1 MHKRTELQQKIQ
13 VYLPIHGAR
22 AAFMMWFV
30 MAVVVVRGVT
40 ASTVASVLNPRVLLE
55 SNEKRI
61 GRFFRKVEIE
71 GEGFAK
77 LMLALLPEKSKLV
90 LTLDRTTWEL
100 GSVCINIL
108 MLGVAYKGLAF
119 PLLWVLLDKK
129 GNSDTR
135 ERLALVDKLL
145 TLVDA
150 EAIEAIVADREFTGK
165 DWFKGLRKRKLVF
178 VMRVR
183 NNTRISSKGKTRSA
197 QQRYD
202 HLQPQE
208 VYICPKRCWVF
219 GLRLHIAVTK
229 SKEGELV
236 VLVCNAEPDQ
246 ALLRYSR
253 RWQIEINHPHY
264 PHKHLSA
271 HLCGYL
277 RAALPVLLSIWATFP
292 GFLKAVFE
300 ESILPEN
307 EALKTLVRVIAVQ
320 NEIISERSIMTVPS
334 TRPLALQAKACV
346 SNIQRVFDDVAVSA
360 RLPLHQPRL
369 PSARLSAA
377 AP

>member
-13 VYLPIHGAR
+13 AYLPIHGAR
-22 AAFMMWFV
+22 AAFMMKFV
-30 MAVVVVRGVT
+30 MAVIVVRGVT
-40 ASTVASVLNPRVLLE
+40 VSTVASVLNPRVLLE

-77 LMLALLPEKSKLV
+77 LMLALLPEKSSFV

-145 TLVDA
+145 SLVDA
-150 EAIEAIVADREFTGK
+150 QAIEAVVADREFTGK
-165 DWFKGLRKRKLVF
+165 DWFKGLKERRLVF

-183 NNTRISSKGKTRSA
+183 NNTLITSKGKTHSA

-202 HLQPQE
+202 HLGNQE

-253 RWQIEINHPHY
+253 RWQIET
-264 PHKHLSA
+264 LFS
-271 HLCGYL
+271 
-277 RAALPVLLSIWATFP
+277 
-292 GFLKAVFE
+292 
-300 ESILPEN
+300 
-307 EALKTLVRVIAVQ
+307 ALKTRGFNLEDTHMTTPTRLNTLLALLALAFAWAHLVGEWCYEQ
-320 NEIISERSIMTVPS
+320 
-334 TRPLALQAKACV
+334 RPLKPKAHGYLPKSYFRRGLDALRSAILAGNSPAKI
-346 SNIQRVFDDVAVSA
+346 SLDDC
-360 RLPLHQPRL
+360 LKL
-369 PSARLSAA
+369 LS
-377 AP
+377 P

>member
-1 MHKRTELQQKIQ
+1 MHNRTELQKKIQ
-13 VYLPIHGAR
+13 AYLPLHGAR
-22 AAFMMWFV
+22 AAFMMKFV

-61 GRFFRKVEIE
+61 GCFFREVELE

-129 GNSDTR
+129 GNSDTE

-145 TLVDA
+145 TLVA
-150 EAIEAIVADREFTGK
+150 AQNIEAIVADREFTGK
-165 DWFKGLRKRKLVF
+165 RWFKGLRERQLVF

-202 HLQPQE
+202 HLGNQE

-219 GLRLHIAVTK
+219 GLRLYVAVTK

-236 VLVCNAEPDQ
+236 VLVCNAEPDK

-253 RWQIEINHPHY
+253 RWQIET
-264 PHKHLSA
+264 LFS
-271 HLCGYL
+271 
-277 RAALPVLLSIWATFP
+277 
-292 GFLKAVFE
+292 
-300 ESILPEN
+300 
-307 EALKTLVRVIAVQ
+307 ALKTRGFNLEDTHMTRATRLSTLLALLSLAFAWAHLVGEWCYEQ
-320 NEIISERSIMTVPS
+320 
-334 TRPLALQAKACV
+334 RPLKPKAHGYLPKSFFRRGLDALRSAILAGSGPAKI
-346 SNIQRVFDDVAVSA
+346 SLDDC
-360 RLPLHQPRL
+360 LKL
-369 PSARLSAA
+369 LS
-377 AP
+377 P